1 MIFPQKTI
9 LRAFFIPIM
18 LFQLHSGLYASPYK
32 EILKTGKQ
40 LGIACLNPKLL
51 SLINDTQKANKPTV
65 QQHGA
70 AILPETQKTLQTP
83 TSSKESFANIIGID
97 SVLNEVNEVV
107 SYVKDK
113 KRYTS
118 LGAQT
123 PRGILLA
130 GPSGTGKTMLARAI
144 AHESGCKFMYTS
156 ASSFIEMYVGVGAQR
171 IRALF
176 EEALASQPA
185 IIFIDEIDAIGS
197 VDRNSGGACQEYRQ
211 TLNQLL
217 CLMDGFDNNHS
228 VIVIA
233 ATNCPDTLDKA
244 LTRSGRFDRIIHVSL
259 PDVIAREQ
267 ILRHYIA
274 QLPKTTLSV
283 SFIKTI
289 AERTNNFSGADIKN
303 LVNQAAFLAV
313 QDKACAVEEQHV
325 EIATNRMISQR
336 KFNNK

>member
-1 MIFPQKTI
+1 MILSKKTI
-9 LRAFFIPIM
+9 LQSLFIPIIF
-18 LFQLHSGLYASPYK
+18 LQQQTGLHASAYK
-32 EILKTGKQ
+32 KLLTTGKH
-40 LGIACLNPKLL
+40 LSVACINPAIL
-51 SLINDTQKANKPTV
+51 SLINDIQEANKK
-65 QQHGA
+65 A
-70 AILPETQKTLQTP
+70 AQRYGDFKLQESQKPLQAT
-83 TSSKESFANIIGID
+83 TSSKESFANIIGMN

-113 KRYTS
+113 KRYTA

-144 AHESGCKFMYTS
+144 AHESGCKFIYAS

-176 EEALASQPA
+176 EEALANQPA

-197 VDRNSGGACQEYRQ
+197 VDRNSGGANQEYRQ

-244 LTRSGRFDRIIHVSL
+244 LTRSGRFDRIIHVPL
-259 PDVIAREQ
+259 PDAIAREQ

-274 QLPKTTLSV
+274 QLPKTTLRA

-289 AERTNNFSGADIKN
+289 AERTNHFSGADIKN

-313 QDKACAVEEQHV
+313 QDKADAVEEKHI
-325 EIATNRMISQR
+325 EIATSRMISQR
-336 KFNNK
+336 KFNK